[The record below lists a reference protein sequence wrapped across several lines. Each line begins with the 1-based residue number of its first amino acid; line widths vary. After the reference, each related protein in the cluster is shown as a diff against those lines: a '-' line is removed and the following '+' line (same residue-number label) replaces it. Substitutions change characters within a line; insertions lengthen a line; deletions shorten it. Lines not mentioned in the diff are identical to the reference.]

1 MASKNRLAQVKKM
14 SIDRIELCAAVMNKR
29 LKSFIEKEF
38 RYQFSECYHIVDS
51 QNTQIVRAMTVSNTS
66 PAAIDIARYSSYTK
80 LIRVSARVIA
90 ITQRKPKPS
99 LRNAVRTLT
108 PTDIEKAETFW
119 IQKAQESMKH

>member
-1 MASKNRLAQVKKM
+1 MDYKRKKPNEIGPNSLWQKGPEFLKNPVSEWPTKQTFNEEELPAERAKVAMATN
-14 SIDRIELCAAVMNKR
+14 
-29 LKSFIEKEF
+29 
-38 RYQFSECYHIVDS
+38 
-51 QNTQIVRAMTVSNTS
+51 MTVSNTS

-90 ITQRKPKPS
+90 TTQRKPKPS